1 MFRLEELAGELRD
14 VVAAL
19 DPAVYDGRDA
29 ARLTRVAAEGE
40 KLFASA
46 KLLLAQRAV
55 ETRGWIGGSSAGSS
69 EQWFAQISGCSEAQ
83 AREALA
89 TADRITE
96 LPATEAKLRDGSLS
110 VSQASLVSRG
120 ASLDP
125 GAEPKLLKIADRG
138 EFRTLRTE
146 HERVVAAATDAEEAQ
161 RRAHRDRHLR
171 TWTRGVETHGAFS
184 GPTTE
189 VSKLLDALEPLRRH
203 AFEQGRTEGRR
214 ESQDAYLYDAL
225 IGLARGEHNDGRSA
239 EPVARV
245 RVDLTPVL
253 RGKAEPGEICEIP
266 GVGPVPVSV
275 ARQVLS
281 HGLLELVLHDGKDVR
296 AIVTRTRHVP
306 EALKIAIEERDQ
318 RCKIRGCDATEHL
331 QRHHIQE
338 YAEYHRTSYEIL
350 GLICADDHDRVTHR
364 GYTIEI
370 HDDGTW
376 SLHPPDEQRDTD
388 AA

>member
-1 MFRLEELAGELRD
+1 AIAGELRD

-19 DPAVYDGRDA
+19 DPALYDGRDA
-29 ARLTRVAAEGE
+29 ARLTEVAAEVERLGAAARL
-40 KLFASA
+40 LFGR
-46 KLLLAQRAV
+46 RAV
-55 ETRGWIGGSSAGSS
+55 DTRGWVAGSSAATP
-69 EQWFAQISGCSEAQ
+69 EQWFAHASGCSEPQ

-89 TADRITE
+89 TADRITG
-96 LPATEAKLRDGSLS
+96 LATTEARLRDGSLS
-110 VSQASLVSRG
+110 VSQAALVSR
-120 ASLDP
+120 AATLDP
-125 GAEPKLLKIADRG
+125 ESEPKLLKIAGRG
-138 EFRTLRTE
+138 EFRTLRAE

-161 RRAHRDRHLR
+161 ARAHRDRHLR

-184 GPTTE
+184 GPTSE
-189 VSKLLDALEPLRRH
+189 VDTLLRALEPLRRQ

-214 ESQDAYLYDAL
+214 ESQDVYMYDAL
-225 IGLARGEHNDGRSA
+225 IGLARGEKHENTS

-253 RGKAEPGEICEIP
+253 RGKTEPGEICEIP

-318 RCKIRGCDATEHL
+318 RCKIRGCDATQHL
-331 QRHHIQE
+331 QRHHIE
-338 YAEYHRTSYEIL
+338 DYAEHHRTSYEIL

-376 SLHPPDEQRDTD
+376 SLHPPDEQRDTS